1 MQTEFGGNLGQIMW
15 EMVDNARLNLS
26 FDTSIERSG
35 VRKIDNF
42 LKSTLQKE
50 VMDKTYAEGMND
62 LRGSLKLL
70 REKQQFVKL
79 STRSSDVLIM
89 RLG

>member
-1 MQTEFGGNLGQIMW
+1 MMW
-15 EMVDNARLNLS
+15 EMVDNARLDLS

-35 VRKIDNF
+35 VKKIDDF
-42 LKSTLQKE
+42 LQGTLQKE

-62 LRGSLKLL
+62 LRGSLRLL
-70 REKQQFVKL
+70 REKQQFVNL
-79 STRSSDVLIM
+79 STRSSDVLTM